1 MAFSTSI
8 VASSQPAPVQPA
20 KTNDHT
26 GMASLLATLMLT
38 MYAAQKSKKQ
48 MRKLKRK
55 AAITLLKLKMQSA
68 FSPVTSMFSKKPAQS
83 ISNRTLLYILLALAI
98 IILLFVS
105 WPAAVVL
112 LLLGIL
118 LVLLMK

>member
-1 MAFSTSI
+1 MAFSTTVATNVEPAQPSFIESNSGAASI
-8 VASSQPAPVQPA
+8 
-20 KTNDHT
+20 
-26 GMASLLATLMLT
+26 LAALMLT

-55 AAITLLKLKMQSA
+55 AVVALMKYRLQMA
-68 FSPVTSMFSKKPAQS
+68 FNNFKSLFSKDAAAN
-83 ISNRTLLYILLALAI
+83 ISNRTLLYILLGLAI
-98 IILLFVS
+98 LILLFIS
-105 WPAAVVL
+105 WPAAIVL

>member
-1 MAFSTSI
+1 MAFSAST
-8 VASSQPAPVQPA
+8 VAISQPAPVQPA
-20 KTNDHT
+20 QANDHT

-55 AAITLLKLKMQSA
+55 AAFMLLKLKMQSA
-68 FSPVTSMFSKKPAQS
+68 LSPVTSMFSKKPAES
-83 ISNRTLLYILLALAI
+83 ISNRTLLYILLGIAI

>member
-1 MAFSTSI
+1 MAFSAST

-20 KTNDHT
+20 KTTDHT

-55 AAITLLKLKMQSA
+55 AAFTLLKLKMQSA
-68 FSPVTSMFSKKPAQS
+68 LSPVTSMFSKQPAQS
-83 ISNRTLLYILLALAI
+83 VSNRTLLYILLGVAF

-105 WPAAVVL
+105 WPAAIVL

>member
-1 MAFSTSI
+1 MT
-8 VASSQPAPVQPA
+8 
-20 KTNDHT
+20 
-26 GMASLLATLMLT
+26 SLLATLMLT

-55 AAITLLKLKMQSA
+55 AAFTLLKLKMQSA
-68 FSPVTSMFSKKPAQS
+68 LAPVTSLFSKKAPQS

-105 WPAAVVL
+105 WPAAIVL

>member
-1 MAFSTSI
+1 MAFSTST
-8 VASSQPAPVQPA
+8 ATTQPTPVQPST
-20 KTNDHT
+20 TNDNS
-26 GMASLLATLMLT
+26 GIASLLATLLLT

-55 AAITLLKLKMQSA
+55 AAFTLLKLKMQSA
-68 FSPVTSMFSKKPAQS
+68 FAPITSLFSKNKAQS
-83 ISNRTLLYILLALAI
+83 ISDRTLLYLLLALAI

-105 WPAAVVL
+105 WPAAIVL